1 MSTLQQNFESA
12 QSRVKNNL
20 TKRPNDDELL
30 HLYGL
35 FKQATIGD
43 VNTEQP
49 GMFAF
54 KEKAKWNAWN
64 EKKGMKKE
72 TAMQSYVDFVNTL
85 ERQYK

>member
-1 MSTLQQNFESA
+1 MSTLQQSFESA
-12 QSRVKNNL
+12 QNKVKNF

-35 FKQATIGD
+35 FKQGTIGD
-43 VNTEQP
+43 INIPQP

-54 KEKAKWNAWN
+54 KDKAKWNSWN

-85 ERQYK
+85 EKQYK